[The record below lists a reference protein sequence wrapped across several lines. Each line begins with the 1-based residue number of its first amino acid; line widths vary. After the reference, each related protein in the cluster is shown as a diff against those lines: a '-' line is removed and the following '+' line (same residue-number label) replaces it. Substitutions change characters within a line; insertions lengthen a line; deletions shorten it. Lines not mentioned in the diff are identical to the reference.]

1 MGAFTNIFPFHRNIV
16 FPFAPVVVVPSV
28 SQNLLNILI
37 SKFLPIEWLLS
48 KFQSNTCIFFI
59 IFLTADRSACLKRR
73 STWIISLNQNNI
85 YPDNQK
91 QDHFKHCI

>member
-37 SKFLPIEWLLS
+37 SK
-48 KFQSNTCIFFI
+48 IF
-59 IFLTADRSACLKRR
+59 ANRMAA
-73 STWIISLNQNNI
+73 
-85 YPDNQK
+85 
-91 QDHFKHCI
+91 